1 MLVSIEGF
9 GRIWEQRVGKDP
21 SDPWRF
27 SARAAFYNTTG
38 VSVGE
43 NGTIKHRWKLG
54 GKVRFQGGS
63 AFDSARVENN
73 LGRVFECDEPEQR
86 FTWLQM
92 CCKRRLPQP
101 EIPDW
106 FLFRVTSEQIGWMN
120 FKSDAAKSPG
130 TFLLSY
136 SAEAGD
142 QEALI
147 LMKPGVWVAGRNG
160 QLIVDPD
167 PRRPWRARLR
177 FSSYSES
184 EERNNAAV

>member
-21 SDPWRF
+21 SDPLRF

-38 VSVGE
+38 IAVGE

-54 GKVRFQGGS
+54 GKIRFQGAS
-63 AFDSARVENN
+63 TFDSARVENN
-73 LGRVFECDEPEQR
+73 LGRVFECDEPERR

-101 EIPDW
+101 EIPDC
-106 FLFRVTSEQIGWMN
+106 FLFRVTSERIGWIN
-120 FKSDAAKSPG
+120 FKSDTVKSPD

-136 SAEAGD
+136 SAELGD
-142 QEALI
+142 QEVLI
-147 LMKPGVWVAGRNG
+147 LMKPGAWVQGCNGR
-160 QLIVDPD
+160 LIVEPD
-167 PRRPWRARLR
+167 PRRPWRARLQLTD
-177 FSSYSES
+177 
-184 EERNNAAV
+184 VC

>member
-9 GRIWEQRVGKDP
+9 GRIWEQRTGKDP
-21 SDPWRF
+21 FDPLRF
-27 SARAAFYNTTG
+27 SARASFYNTTG
-38 VSVGE
+38 VRIGE
-43 NGTIKHRWKLG
+43 NGKIKHRWKLG
-54 GKVRFQGGS
+54 GKVRFEGGS
-63 AFDSARVENN
+63 AFDSARAENN

-106 FLFRVTSEQIGWMN
+106 FLFRITSERIGWMN
-120 FKSDAAKSPG
+120 FKSDTVKSPD

-136 SAEAGD
+136 SAEHGD

-147 LMKPGVWVAGRNG
+147 LMKPGAWIQGRTG
-160 QLIVDPD
+160 CLVVEPD
-167 PRRPWRARLR
+167 PRRPWRARLQLT
-177 FSSYSES
+177 EI
-184 EERNNAAV
+184 